1 MLTITL
7 NGERREIASL
17 TLAAALDELGYGG
30 ARVATAV
37 NETFVPA
44 ASRPETELAQGDRLE
59 VLTPRQGG

>member
-1 MLTITL
+1 MQITL
-7 NGERREIASL
+7 NGDTREIASL

-37 NETFVPA
+37 NETFIPSKLR
-44 ASRPETELAQGDRLE
+44 ASRELSEGDRLE

>member
-1 MLTITL
+1 MQITL
-7 NGERREIASL
+7 NGETREIASL

-37 NETFVPA
+37 NETFVPKA
-44 ASRPETELAQGDRLE
+44 LRAGHELSAGDRLE

>member
-1 MLTITL
+1 MHVTL
-7 NGERREIASL
+7 NGERREVAAT
-17 TLAAALDELGYGG
+17 TLATALDELGYGA

-44 ASRPETELAQGDRLE
+44 ASRAATPLAEGDRLE

>member
-1 MLTITL
+1 MQIML
-7 NGERREIASL
+7 NGEPRDIAAT
-17 TLAAALDELGYGG
+17 TLAAALDELGYGE

-44 ASRPETELAQGDRLE
+44 PLRDRLLAPGDRVE